1 MTFLE
6 YPALRWV
13 FLMKKNILAISLL
26 AASVFAV
33 TACGGDDKKGADASA
48 SAAVSAASNVKVDEK
63 SSFEDKVSY
72 SVGAS
77 VGSYIATI
85 HREQSE
91 FIGSLNNDI
100 VIKGFIDALNS
111 STTLSDEEISD
122 TLVTLDKKVREGV
135 DKKQKADAS
144 KTLEDGKKFLEE
156 NAKKEG
162 VKTTE
167 SGLQYKV
174 LKEGKGKTPSPT
186 DTVRVTYKGTLIDG
200 TVFDEQQEPIS
211 FPLANI
217 IPGWIEG
224 LQLMKE
230 GGSMELYIPSDL
242 AYGEMAAGDLI
253 KPNSTLVFRIDLVE
267 VVAPESK
274 KK

>member
-6 YPALRWV
+6 YPALRWM

-48 SAAVSAASNVKVDEK
+48 AVSAAANVKVDEK

-144 KTLEDGKKFLEE
+144 KTLEEGKKFLEE

-174 LKEGKGKTPSPT
+174 LKEGKGKTPTPT

-267 VVAPESK
+267 VVAPEAK

>member
-48 SAAVSAASNVKVDEK
+48 AVSAAANVKVDEK

>member
-48 SAAVSAASNVKVDEK
+48 SAAVSAAANVKVDEK

-267 VVAPESK
+267 VVAPEAK

>member
-48 SAAVSAASNVKVDEK
+48 AVSAAANVKVDEK

-174 LKEGKGKTPSPT
+174 LKEGKGKTPTPT

-242 AYGEMAAGDLI
+242 AYGEII

-267 VVAPESK
+267 VVAPEAK

>member
-48 SAAVSAASNVKVDEK
+48 SAAVSAAANVKVDEK

-174 LKEGKGKTPSPT
+174 LKEGKGKTPTPT